1 MREMLR
7 CVLVCVCE
15 REYQAVVDG
24 LISEH
29 AKFFVCSD
37 LMVFYLTCM
46 LVHRRIVPP
55 AHVNA
60 CIYQY
65 EYFHCYNC
73 VHTLAPVQ
81 LRRQEEALKAEEE
94 VR

>member
-15 REYQAVVDG
+15 REHQDVVDS

-37 LMVFYLTCM
+37 LMAFYLTCM
-46 LVHRRIVPP
+46 LVHIDV
-55 AHVNA
+55 
-60 CIYQY
+60 
-65 EYFHCYNC
+65 
-73 VHTLAPVQ
+73 
-81 LRRQEEALKAEEE
+81 
-94 VR
+94 